1 MSIYSTKDAFEL
13 YVYYLALKRH
23 FNTDYDFFKYNGKVN
38 ASSLAFENRKDKFFF
53 YKLAKRSDA
62 KDYILANM
70 VRNPSLWIG
79 DLGDEKTE
87 KIYSDWKKVQQS
99 LMYVLQQDINNL
111 DEDFDTNLLSK
122 DGQHPKILRAYQ
134 SKQIHPE
141 TLIMINEVTNVFRY
155 WDKKL
160 VDKIIWPD
168 IKRQCIK
175 YRPFLTFDADKVK
188 TTIVNTFRNTSQYS
202 AT

>member
-1 MSIYSTKDAFEL
+1 MIFYDSKEL
-13 YVYYLALKRH
+13 LKIL
-23 FNTDYDFFKYNGKVN
+23 V
-38 ASSLAFENRKDKFFF
+38 LAFQSIQ
-53 YKLAKRSDA
+53 RSF
-62 KDYILANM
+62 LLP
-70 VRNPSLWIG
+70 RSPQRSL
-79 DLGDEKTE
+79 LM
-87 KIYSDWKKVQQS
+87 SKKVQQS

-175 YRPFLTFDADKVK
+175 YRPFLAFDADKVK